1 MIGNSYGIDHAIQTG
16 LTPTQKP
23 VEIFKVGRPMR
34 KDAND
39 RFAKL
44 KRVLERLNDGN
55 RTKM

>member
-1 MIGNSYGIDHAIQTG
+1 MTHPDILHAMKTG
-16 LTPTQKP
+16 LTPTQQP

-44 KRVLERLNDGN
+44 KQGLERLNDGN